1 MRSSRMLIETE
12 GLAKEF
18 TTDEGFFAQL
28 FGLGETVRA
37 VDGVDLDIKE
47 QEVLGL
53 VGESGC
59 GKTTL
64 GKTMI
69 RLEEPTE
76 GTIRF
81 NDEEI
86 TALSKREMKRRRSD
100 LQIIFQD
107 PGSSLNPRRTVG
119 SILERPLKLHTEID
133 AESRDARIKKI
144 LERVN
149 LSAGYVNRY
158 PHQFSGGQKQ
168 RIGIARA
175 LITDPDFVVADEPTS
190 ALDVSVQSAIINLL
204 NDLKAEMDMTMLF
217 ITHDLS
223 VIRHIAD
230 RVAVMY
236 LGNIVE
242 IGETAELFRDPK
254 HPYTRSL
261 LSAIPRPDPRLP
273 HDPINLDG
281 SVPSPTE
288 RPSGCPFHNRCPAH
302 TEEVCRTDVPELRA
316 GESEGKTVAAC
327 HLFDDPEA
335 MAPFEEHADRSTEQ
349 GASD

>member
-1 MRSSRMLIETE
+1 MATNDPIIETD

-18 TTDEGFFAQL
+18 TTDDGFIAQML
-28 FGLGETVRA
+28 NLGDTIRA
-37 VDGVDLDIKE
+37 VNGVDISIDE
-47 QEVLGL
+47 NQVLGL

-64 GKTMI
+64 GKTLI
-69 RLEEPTE
+69 RLEDPTE
-76 GTIRF
+76 GKINFKNT
-81 NDEEI
+81 EL
-86 TALSKREMKRRRSD
+86 TGLSDNEMKRQRSD
-100 LQIIFQD
+100 LQMIFQD

-119 SILERPLKLHTEID
+119 SILARPLMLHTDMNE
-133 AESRDARIKKI
+133 EEREARIAEM

-149 LSAGYVNRY
+149 LSPSYANRY

-190 ALDVSVQSAIINLL
+190 ALDVSVQSSIINLL
-204 NDLKAEMDMTMLF
+204 NELKEEMGMTMLF

-230 RVAVMY
+230 RIAVMY
-236 LGNIVE
+236 LGDIVE
-242 IGETAELFRDPK
+242 IGDIEELYRDPK

-261 LSAIPRPDPRLP
+261 LSAIPEPDPRDEY
-273 HDPINLDG
+273 DPIQLEG

-288 RPSGCPFHNRCPAH
+288 RPSGCPFHTRCPAN
-302 TEEVCRTDVPELRA
+302 TDEVCETEVPQLREV
-316 GESEGKTVAAC
+316 GGSDDQVAAC
-327 HLFDDPEA
+327 HLFDEPAA
-335 MAPFEEHADRSTEQ
+335 MAPFERETEQ
-349 GASD
+349 VTEGAHSD

>member
-1 MRSSRMLIETE
+1 MRTNRTIIETE

-18 TTDEGFFAQL
+18 TTGEGFLAQL

-37 VDGVDLDIKE
+37 VDGVDLDIQE

-76 GTIRF
+76 GTIWF
-81 NDEEI
+81 KDEEI
-86 TALSKREMKRRRSD
+86 TALSKQEMKRRRSD

-119 SILERPLKLHTEID
+119 SILERPLKLHTD
-133 AESRDARIKKI
+133 MGAESRDARIKEV

-175 LITDPDFVVADEPTS
+175 LMTDPDFVVADEPTS

-204 NDLKAEMDMTMLF
+204 NDLKEEMDMTMLF

-242 IGETAELFRDPK
+242 IGETAELFREPK

-261 LSAIPRPDPRLP
+261 LSAIPQPDPRLP
-273 HDPINLDG
+273 HDPINLEG
-281 SVPSPTE
+281 SVPSPTD

-302 TEEVCRTDVPELRA
+302 TEEVCRTDVPELRT
-316 GESEGKTVAAC
+316 GEGGSETIAAC

-335 MAPFEEHADRSTEQ
+335 MAPFEEHAEQ
-349 GASD
+349 SDKRGVSD

>member
-1 MRSSRMLIETE
+1 MRTDRTLIGTE
-12 GLAKEF
+12 GLTKEF
-18 TTDEGFFAQL
+18 TTDEGFLSQL
-28 FGLGETVRA
+28 LGLGETIRA
-37 VDGVDLDIKE
+37 VDEVDVSITE

-81 NDEEI
+81 DGEEL
-86 TALSKREMKRRRSD
+86 TALSDREMKRRRSD

-119 SILERPLKLHTEID
+119 SILERPLKLHTGMD
-133 AESRDARIKKI
+133 AESRDARVKEI
-144 LERVN
+144 LDRVN
-149 LSAGYVNRY
+149 LSPGYVSRY

-175 LITDPDFVVADEPTS
+175 LITDPEFVVADEPTS

-204 NDLKAEMDMTMLF
+204 NDLKEEMDMTMLF

-242 IGETAELFRDPK
+242 IGDTAELFQSPK

-261 LSAIPRPDPRLP
+261 LSAIPEPDPRLP
-273 HDPINLDG
+273 HDPITLEG

-288 RPSGCPFHNRCPAH
+288 RPSGCPFRNRCPAH
-302 TEEVCRTDVPELRA
+302 TEDVCRTDVPEARA
-316 GESEGKTVAAC
+316 GQSEGGTRAAC
-327 HLFDDPEA
+327 HLFDDDEA
-335 MAPFEEHADRSTEQ
+335 MAPFEEHAEQ
-349 GASD
+349 SNQQGVSD

>member
-1 MRSSRMLIETE
+1 MKTNRPLIETE
-12 GLAKEF
+12 GLTTEF

-28 FGLGETVRA
+28 LGLGDSIRA
-37 VDGVDLDIKE
+37 VDGVDISIQE

-69 RLEEPTE
+69 RLEEPTA
-76 GTIRF
+76 GTITF
-81 NDEEI
+81 KDEDL
-86 TALSKREMKRRRSD
+86 TGLSDRQMKKRRND

-119 SILERPLKLHTEID
+119 SILQRPLKLHTDMD
-133 AESRDARIKKI
+133 AESREARVSEI

-149 LSAGYVNRY
+149 LSPAYRNRY

-204 NDLKAEMDMTMLF
+204 NDLKKEMEMTMLF

-242 IGETAELFRDPK
+242 VGRTEELFQNPK

-261 LSAIPRPDPRLP
+261 LSAIPKPDPRLR
-273 HDPINLDG
+273 HDPINLEG

-288 RPSGCPFHNRCPAH
+288 RPSGCPFHNRCPAY
-302 TEEVCRTDVPELRA
+302 TEDICEEDMPELRS
-316 GESEGKTVAAC
+316 GESGTGTVAAC
-327 HLFDDPEA
+327 HLFDEPEA
-335 MAPFEEHADRSTEQ
+335 MAPFREH
-349 GASD
+349 SDQSSEPGISD